1 MDPNETV
8 FMHIICDYV
17 YVIRAFLPSLP
28 GGRRYTHPAGS
39 QVTAGLSPRSETTPL
54 YTRTTTHNAVYKLE
68 VATLRQAH
76 HIRGSSSASV
86 RDLGR

>member
-28 GGRRYTHPAGS
+28 GGRRYTHPGVKLPPASHTFFYSGS
-39 QVTAGLSPRSETTPL
+39 GRKSTLLATKPKRVGPGVVLLR
-54 YTRTTTHNAVYKLE
+54 
-68 VATLRQAH
+68 VAH
-76 HIRGSSSASV
+76 
-86 RDLGR
+86 